1 MQGCGNDY
9 VYIDC
14 FSERVVEPETLARRI
29 SDRHRGVG
37 GDGLILIEPSETAD
51 AFMRMFNADG
61 SEGRMCGNGVRCVA
75 KYLYDHALVPPE
87 RRTVRVDTLAG
98 VREVTF
104 RAEEGRAAE
113 LTVDMGRPALTGAQP
128 ERIRLLGRSLR
139 FVGVDMGNP
148 HAVFFLEDNAS
159 LGTGHVSELELSQ
172 IGAEIEAHPRFP
184 EGVNAEFADLVS
196 PREINF
202 RVWER
207 GSGETL
213 ACGTGVSA
221 AVYAGIRAGKL
232 ENEVL
237 AHLLGGDLRVRFDP
251 ESGRCYL
258 SGGAEEV
265 FSGEYP
271 YREEEGGERREPN
284 L

>member
-1 MQGCGNDY
+1 MRFTKMQGCGNDY

-14 FSERVVEPETLARRI
+14 FCESVSEPAALARRI
-29 SDRHRGVG
+29 ADRHYGVG
-37 GDGLILIEPSETAD
+37 GDGLILIEPSPAAD
-51 AFMRMFNADG
+51 AFMHMFNADG

-87 RRTVRVDTLAG
+87 RRAVRVDTRAG
-98 VREVTF
+98 VREITF
-104 RAEEGRAAE
+104 RVEHGRAAE
-113 LTVDMGRPALTGAQP
+113 LTVDMGKPVLTSGLPEAIALWGMP
-128 ERIRLLGRSLR
+128 LC

-148 HAVFFLEDNAS
+148 HAVYFLEDNAA
-159 LGTGHVSELELSQ
+159 LGKKRVSELALPRLGPAFET
-172 IGAEIEAHPRFP
+172 HPRFP
-184 EGVNAEFADLVS
+184 ERVNSEFVELLS
-196 PREINF
+196 PGEINF

-213 ACGTGVSA
+213 ACGTGAAA

-232 ENEVL
+232 ADDVL
-237 AHLLGGDLRVRFDP
+237 VHLPGGDLRVRFDP
-251 ESGRCYL
+251 ESGHCLL

-271 YREEEGGERREPN
+271 PPAPVRETP
-284 L
+284 